1 MSGLNPE
8 KYIDLA
14 LKNKTILVTVLSVVL
29 IILVFF
35 AGRATVD
42 CPPKEVVCK
51 SELTTIKNLF
61 KEVEKCQSDCKDK
74 LREQRDLNE
83 IECLKRVR
91 SAIDKHRSTSDIVS
105 CEEAKAIMPQCKS
118 RGRW

>member
-14 LKNKTILVTVLSVVL
+14 LKNKTILATILSIIIVVL
-29 IILVFF
+29 IFF

-42 CPPKEVVCK
+42 CPPKEVICK
-51 SELTTIKNLF
+51 SELVTIKNLF
-61 KEVEKCQSDCKDK
+61 SEVEKCQTSCKEK
-74 LREQRDLNE
+74 IREQRDLSE
-83 IECLKRVR
+83 IECLKRIR
-91 SAIDKHRSTSDIVS
+91 SAVDKHRTTADIVS

-118 RGRW
+118 KRRW

>member
-14 LKNKTILVTVLSVVL
+14 LKHKTQLAIALSVILMV
-29 IILVFF
+29 LVFF

-42 CPPKEVVCK
+42 CPPKEVMCK
-51 SELTTIKNLF
+51 SELKTIENLF
-61 KEVEKCQSDCKDK
+61 KEVEKCQADCTDK

-91 SAIDKHRSTSDIVS
+91 SAIDKHRSTSDIIS